1 MSFLLYALP
10 GNEAL
15 AKNLAKKLDAEV
27 GELEVRNF
35 PDGEAYVRV
44 VTDPGGRAVILVATL
59 YRPEKVFFPLVFAA
73 DTLRELDAVEVGL
86 VAPYLA
92 YMRQDRRFKE
102 GEAVTSEIFASL
114 INKSV
119 DWMITV
125 DPHLH
130 RRKSLS
136 EIYSIPTVTLHAA
149 QLIGHWL
156 GTNHGDILLVG
167 PDSESEQWVQAVAQ
181 VANAPFIILEK
192 TRYGDRDVDVS
203 VPHAEQWATRTPVLV
218 DDIISTARTMIETI
232 HHVHDAGLKPP
243 ICVGVHAVF
252 ADDAYEAL
260 QNADVAQIVTCN
272 SIAHPSNRID
282 LSGLIAT
289 GIGSLLK
296 QSGVRS

>member
-15 AKNLAKKLDAEV
+15 AKNLVKKLDAEV
-27 GELEVRNF
+27 GKLEVRYF

-44 VTDPGGRAVILVATL
+44 VTDPKGRAVILVATL

-73 DTLRELDAVEVGL
+73 DTLRELGAVEVGL

-102 GEAVTSEIFASL
+102 GEAVTSETFARL
-114 INKSV
+114 VNKSV
-119 DWMITV
+119 DWLVTV

-136 EIYSIPTVTLHAA
+136 EIYTIPTATLHAA
-149 QLIGHWL
+149 RLIGHWL
-156 GTNHGDILLVG
+156 KTNYDDILLVG

-203 VPHAEQWATRTPVLV
+203 VPHAKQWASRKPVLV
-218 DDIISTARTMIETI
+218 DDIISTARTMIETV

-243 ICVGVHAVF
+243 ICIGVHAVF
-252 ADDAYEAL
+252 AGDAYEAL

-282 LSGLIAT
+282 LSGLIANS
-289 GIGSLLK
+289 IGSLSK